1 MKAFKILISIFF
13 ILVSIN
19 THATSISREDAV
31 DLYDNL
37 NLEKSLDKKVF
48 LKAYYAYARNHG
60 INEILTVI
68 DYTKPST
75 QKRFFVIDMKNEKV
89 LFDTYVTH
97 GKNSGLKYS
106 SRFSNKMNSLETSLG
121 TFITENT
128 YYGSNGY
135 SLRLK
140 GISQGL
146 NNNAYRRN
154 IVVHGAA
161 YADPSV
167 IKQIGRL
174 GRSWGCPAV
183 PAYLAHRIINTIKN
197 GTVIY
202 AYG

>member
-1 MKAFKILISIFF
+1 
-13 ILVSIN
+13 
-19 THATSISREDAV
+19 
-31 DLYDNL
+31 
-37 NLEKSLDKKVF
+37 
-48 LKAYYAYARNHG
+48 
-60 INEILTVI
+60 
-68 DYTKPST
+68 
-75 QKRFFVIDMKNEKV
+75 
-89 LFDTYVTH
+89 
-97 GKNSGLKYS
+97 
-106 SRFSNKMNSLETSLG
+106 MNSLETSLG